1 MKNNA
6 PVEFLTKRI
15 LHIDPNERY
24 KRQPSDL
31 DVRARQAT
39 SDVFFEDEPTTTA
52 VGSLLVGSVVTSV
65 QERQPGVYANEDIAK
80 ALSVIVGAILL
91 FIGLFRLGWL
101 IEFIPYVPIS
111 AFVTAASITIMSTQ
125 LPVALGISGVNT
137 REAPY
142 KVILNTLEGLPRT
155 QLDAAIGLTSIAL
168 LFFIRDVCARMEI
181 RQPTK
186 KRMWGMISSLRLTFT
201 ILLYTFI
208 SYLVHRKSPEG
219 ESKFHIVGHIQS
231 GFKHAGVPVLDSKLV
246 GLILPELPAI
256 AIILIIEHIAI
267 AKSFGRIFNYTIN
280 PSQEVLAQGMANL
293 FGPFVGGYV
302 CTGSFGAS
310 AVLSKAG
317 VRTPLAGLVSAMVLV
332 LALYALTAVFYYIP
346 RAALAGLIIHATSNL
361 MTPPKNLY
369 RYWQLSPFELIIW
382 IVGVVL
388 ALFLSL
394 ETSIYVTI
402 GLSFALLLLRNA
414 RSKGRFLGRLRVHR
428 LAPGTTDKMVEDS
441 RSSGPK
447 EVDMARDVFLPLDR
461 KDCSN
466 PNVGVESPYPGVFIY
481 RFSEGFNYVNQAH
494 HIDQILSFILEN
506 TRPTRA
512 DDGLKAKDRLWN
524 DPGPAFKPVSKLES
538 SKQRPL
544 LHAVVL
550 DCSSV
555 NNMDITSVQGLIDL
569 RNTLDRYA
577 APSTAEWHFAGV
589 LNRWTRRALAVAGFG
604 FPAADNPDAIG
615 NWSPAYTVASSLA
628 GATEDDARRA
638 AAFEA
643 LLRASDEERSTSKAQ
658 VHVEDVDTDDSNS
671 AGGET
676 KKNGG
681 GRANVGVVAPGHRFT
696 PVHGVDR
703 PFFHIDLVEA
713 VDAAIRDAMK
723 KNARAADEPTHR

>member
-1 MKNNA
+1 M
-6 PVEFLTKRI
+6 
-15 LHIDPNERY
+15 
-24 KRQPSDL
+24 
-31 DVRARQAT
+31 
-39 SDVFFEDEPTTTA
+39 
-52 VGSLLVGSVVTSV
+52 
-65 QERQPGVYANEDIAK
+65 
-80 ALSVIVGAILL
+80 
-91 FIGLFRLGWL
+91 
-101 IEFIPYVPIS
+101 
-111 AFVTAASITIMSTQ
+111 
-125 LPVALGISGVNT
+125 
-137 REAPY
+137 
-142 KVILNTLEGLPRT
+142 
-155 QLDAAIGLTSIAL
+155 
-168 LFFIRDVCARMEI
+168 
-181 RQPTK
+181 
-186 KRMWGMISSLRLTFT
+186 
-201 ILLYTFI
+201 
-208 SYLVHRKSPEG
+208 
-219 ESKFHIVGHIQS
+219 
-231 GFKHAGVPVLDSKLV
+231 

-512 DDGLKAKDRLWN
+512 DDGLKAKVR
-524 DPGPAFKPVSKLES
+524 
-538 SKQRPL
+538 
-544 LHAVVL
+544 HVL
-550 DCSSV
+550 PNCS
-555 NNMDITSVQGLIDL
+555 Q
-569 RNTLDRYA
+569 
-577 APSTAEWHFAGV
+577 
-589 LNRWTRRALAVAGFG
+589 
-604 FPAADNPDAIG
+604 
-615 NWSPAYTVASSLA
+615 
-628 GATEDDARRA
+628 
-638 AAFEA
+638 
-643 LLRASDEERSTSKAQ
+643 
-658 VHVEDVDTDDSNS
+658 
-671 AGGET
+671 
-676 KKNGG
+676 
-681 GRANVGVVAPGHRFT
+681 FT
-696 PVHGVDR
+696 WYDG
-703 PFFHIDLVEA
+703 
-713 VDAAIRDAMK
+713 
-723 KNARAADEPTHR
+723 